1 MLIAPKAQLRISVQ
15 LDAAIRLRAGRVDG
29 D

>member
-1 MLIAPKAQLRISVQ
+1 MLIAPKAPLRISVQ